1 MMLDLIY
8 HTQPSSKVQHN
19 IDPSMSS
26 HLMREAA
33 DILSVAPYSEEEED
47 DMDNITY
54 VYFI

>member
-1 MMLDLIY
+1 
-8 HTQPSSKVQHN
+8 
-19 IDPSMSS
+19 
-26 HLMREAA
+26 MREAA